1 MNYNKKHNVTREQGV
16 YAYGAGIARA
26 IRIYTL
32 SLRAPGARA
41 GAKRTLLIYH
51 LEPICDIIKEVGDS
65 VRFTINKISLLE
77 D

>member
-1 MNYNKKHNVTREQGV
+1 MRMARAMSAPYAYTPYPCAPQAREQMLNV
-16 YAYGAGIARA
+16 HY
-26 IRIYTL
+26 
-32 SLRAPGARA
+32 SS
-41 GAKRTLLIYH
+41 IYH